1 MKLTDPVS
9 NIPLVGPSYQK
20 KLEKLGISTVSDLL
34 LHVPNRYLDFSK
46 TSKIVDIKVGEV
58 ITISGVVNSII
69 NQTTKRGRRMQIG
82 QIEDETGK
90 ITVLWFNQP
99 FLVRALYP
107 GTTISLSG
115 KVDWFG
121 RKPTMI
127 SPEFEIKRKGVPTTH
142 TGKITGVYSETS
154 GLSSKWLR
162 SRVKAVLKTTDLAN
176 LEFLPSSTLKEH
188 NLVKID
194 KALLDIHFPKSEK
207 DSKNALKRL
216 AFNEL
221 LFLHI
226 DSLVKKRKWQKTTAS
241 HKIEIKKN
249 DLEKFIKTLPFKLT
263 KSQIHVSGE
272 IISDFNKKYPM
283 NRLLQG
289 DVGSG
294 KTVVAALAAY
304 LIFKNDLKTVF
315 MAPTQILAKQHF
327 NSLNQLFKK
336 FGIKT
341 ELVTAGSKK
350 EVNKDSDVLI
360 GTHALIHR
368 KVDMEKVGLVVIDEQ
383 HKFGVEQRK
392 HLTKDNASPH
402 VLTMTATPIPR
413 TIALTLYNDLELSI
427 LTEIPKGRQ
436 VVTTWLVPPKKRGK
450 AHEWINK
457 EINEHNSQAFIIC
470 PLIDESEAETFK
482 DVKSVKI
489 EFEKLKTVFKTK
501 KLGLLH
507 GRMKEAEKHEVLKKF
522 KDKKIDIL
530 VSTPVVEVGIDIPN
544 ATMMVIEDAKRFGL
558 AQLHQLRGRVG
569 RGKKKSYCLLFSDKK
584 TERLTAMTK
593 THSGFELSELDLKL
607 RGPGEVFGLKQ
618 SGFKELKIASWT
630 DTKLIKLT
638 SIIAKE
644 LLNNLPRGTKNWL
657 KNKE

>member
-9 NIPLVGPSYQK
+9 SIPLVGPSYQK
-20 KLEKLGISTVSDLL
+20 KLAKLEIHTVSDLL

-46 TSKIVDIKVGEV
+46 TSKIKDVRAGEA
-58 ITISGVVNSII
+58 ITISGVVNSIV
-69 NQTTKRGRRMQIG
+69 NQTTKKGRRMQIG

-115 KVDWFG
+115 KLSWFAG
-121 RKPTMI
+121 RPALV
-127 SPEFEIKRKGVPTTH
+127 SPEFEITKKGTPTTH
-142 TGKITGVYSETS
+142 TGNITGVYSETS

-162 SRVKAVLKTTDLAN
+162 SRVKMVLKSTDLSK
-176 LEFLPSSTLKEH
+176 LEFLPGEILKKH
-188 NLVKID
+188 NLVKVD

-207 DSKNALKRL
+207 DSERALKRL

-226 DSLVKKRKWQKTTAS
+226 DSITKKKKWQKTTPS
-241 HKIEIKKN
+241 YKIKAKVNEIEEFKKS
-249 DLEKFIKTLPFKLT
+249 LPFKLT
-263 KSQIHVSGE
+263 KSQILVIDE
-272 IISDFNKKYPM
+272 ILADFKKSYPM

-294 KTVVAALAAY
+294 KTVVAALASY
-304 LIFKNDLKTVF
+304 LIFKNGYKTVF

-327 NSLNQLFKK
+327 NSLNELFKN
-336 FGIKT
+336 FGIKV
-341 ELVTAGSKK
+341 ELVTSGSKK
-350 EVNKDSDVLI
+350 AVSKLSDVLI

-368 KVDMEKVGLVVIDEQ
+368 SVDMSKVGLVVIDEQ
-383 HKFGVEQRK
+383 HKFGVEQRS
-392 HLTKDNASPH
+392 HLLKNNVSPH

-427 LTEIPKGRQ
+427 LKEIPKGRQ
-436 VVTTWLVPPKKRGK
+436 IVTTWLVPPKKRNG
-450 AHEWINK
+450 AHSWIDS
-457 EINEHNSQAFIIC
+457 EITKKGSQAFIIC

-482 DVKSVKI
+482 DVKSVI
-489 EFEKLKTVFKTK
+489 VEYEKLKNVFKSK
-501 KLGLLH
+501 NVGLLH
-507 GRMKEAEKHEVLKKF
+507 GRMKEAEKHEVLQKF
-522 KDKKIDIL
+522 KDRSIDIL

-569 RGKKKSYCLLFSDKK
+569 RGKKKSYCILFSDKK
-584 TERLTAMTK
+584 TERLLAMTK

-618 SGFKELKIASWT
+618 SGFRELKIASWT
-630 DTKLIKLT
+630 DTKLIKQT
-638 SIIAKE
+638 SVVAKE
-644 LLNNLPRGTKNWL
+644 VLNNPLRGEKNWF